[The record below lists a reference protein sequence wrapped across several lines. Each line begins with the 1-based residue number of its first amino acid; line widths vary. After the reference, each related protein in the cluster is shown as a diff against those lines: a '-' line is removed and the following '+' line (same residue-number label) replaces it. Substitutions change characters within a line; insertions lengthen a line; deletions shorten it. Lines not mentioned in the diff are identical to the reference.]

1 MNAETRSMKLE
12 TRNKKPAPPAPPVSS
27 LQPPVSGVQ
36 PGDIFIVPTQ
46 DGSWGP
52 RLTFIRVDRD
62 NPRQG
67 IFEDQQHQSVR
78 YFFRDLI
85 NPVAE
90 PIRTAPVRKRRG
102 PSHPITADQ
111 RRMVFALAKGRGM
124 STDDIRELTP
134 AGSISA
140 LSTGQASQLIDA
152 LRGKRSADL
161 TAATGPG
168 APATDAQIQMLYGL
182 AEDAGMDRRH
192 LQNFCR
198 SKFHVNGP
206 NDERVTNALIQ
217 KIYAAL
223 RAIAQRGNQN
233 EPRASARAC

>member
-140 LSTGQASQLIDA
+140 LSTGQASQLNDA
-152 LRGKRSADL
+152 LRAKRSAEL
-161 TAATGPG
+161 TAATGPEGFAQGVAAIARASGRSG
-168 APATDAQIQMLYGL
+168 A
-182 AEDAGMDRRH
+182 
-192 LQNFCR
+192 
-198 SKFHVNGP
+198 HVNRLYAS
-206 NDERVTNALIQ
+206 ERARQPMKYSRGQRTGESRSSVRAT
-217 KIYAAL
+217 AARRCC
-223 RAIAQRGNQN
+223 RAWRICSTSNR
-233 EPRASARAC
+233 RAGG